1 MDYNKPIIRYLETFT
16 EQENNVFKK
25 KAYKKVIDNIRGIK
39 IEKIEDISNITGI
52 GEKIKAKIQYVID
65 NHEKEEI
72 DEDLTIIYGIGP
84 AKLKTLHSK
93 GIKTIKQLEDEIIND
108 PKLLNDKQKIGLK
121 YYKDIEK
128 RIPYDEITEHEKLLK
143 KIIMKNKKVEYISI
157 VGSYRRKL
165 ETSGDIDLLIKIK
178 DKNDNLGILNSI
190 VDELK
195 KEKYILEVLANK
207 DKKFMG
213 IVTINGIA
221 RRLDMLITIP
231 EEFPYAELYFT
242 GTKEHNIKIRNK
254 ARELGYTLNEHRLE
268 KIKTDVKD
276 IPLMKSEKD
285 IFTFLNMEYLEP
297 TKR

>member
-1 MDYNKPIIRYLETFT
+1 MDYNKPIIRYLETFY

-84 AKLKTLHSK
+84 AKLKTLHCK

-190 VDELK
+190 VD
-195 KEKYILEVLANK
+195 
-207 DKKFMG
+207 
-213 IVTINGIA
+213 
-221 RRLDMLITIP
+221 
-231 EEFPYAELYFT
+231 
-242 GTKEHNIKIRNK
+242 
-254 ARELGYTLNEHRLE
+254 
-268 KIKTDVKD
+268 
-276 IPLMKSEKD
+276 
-285 IFTFLNMEYLEP
+285 
-297 TKR
+297 